1 MTEPKRYVLSSIYD
15 IASIPHEARERFYA
29 ELPKIVLD
37 IEIINL
43 MRDVSAGL
51 GGVELEYRPI
61 TWVDDGAM
69 DTTLKITDYD
79 GELKASIP
87 IER

>member
-29 ELPKIVLD
+29 ELPKVILD
-37 IEIINL
+37 IDVFNKT
-43 MRDVSAGL
+43 RDLSFKL
-51 GGVELEYRPI
+51 TGVKLEYRPI